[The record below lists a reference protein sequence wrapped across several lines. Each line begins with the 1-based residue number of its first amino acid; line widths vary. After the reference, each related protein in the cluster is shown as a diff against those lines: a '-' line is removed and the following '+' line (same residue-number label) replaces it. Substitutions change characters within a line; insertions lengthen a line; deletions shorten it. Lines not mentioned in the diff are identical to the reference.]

1 MNADDN
7 TDCRR
12 NLPSETEI
20 KDWSGNLFSA
30 LTNSRQR
37 LLFICRGDAAWCHA
51 IPSLIPGLDTAA
63 MLSDNED
70 LAGAVRLSRAE
81 SLLGLEAT
89 GVIFDGFS
97 GFDADVFCMAAG
109 LVRAGGVLTLL
120 LPWPYDPA
128 RDPYACW
135 QGRVTAHTWFIE
147 YLQTAFKGR
156 LGVIEWRQGAPLPS
170 PGMLPAAQLTLID
183 QGVSADQRAVI
194 TQLRRWWQ
202 SRSPNFVLT
211 AERGR
216 GKSTTLALF
225 ALEQGAA
232 QNTVVTAASRRQ
244 ASVLLKA
251 ASDRGLE
258 LTFMAPDEIIR
269 SERRIELL
277 LVDEAA
283 MLPHNLIWQCLNRAD
298 RAILATTTGGYEG
311 TGQGFLLRFLDRLQQ
326 PGYIRAT
333 LQHPIRWG
341 DGDLLERAL
350 NDVFFLQGNTKGIAA
365 IEADTIEIRAVA
377 ANTLVADHELL
388 GAVYTL
394 LLRAHYRT
402 RPSQLR
408 QLMEDENL
416 RLLVAFCAHQVVG
429 VVLLNQEGGF
439 DKALSEEV
447 FLGRRRP
454 QGHLFAQMIT
464 AQAGVREF
472 ACACGYRIQRIAV
485 DESWRRQGIGRRL
498 VEAAEVM
505 LREQGLDYLAS
516 SFALDPDTA
525 AFWRALDFHLLH
537 IGSGSGT
544 STGRQSVAVI
554 RSASARVDTWVA
566 QLQRR
571 LNDNLQLWLLTYCNN
586 LPAQD
591 VLALLQWVHAQN
603 SLTPLELDEIE
614 AFCYGFRGF
623 ELAQSALQK
632 LLLQTLPRC
641 PLAQPQAMLLVQR
654 ILLNR
659 AWHSF
664 DGDGGKG
671 KKAMLREIRGALTL
685 CYKTYL
691 EQNNE

>member
-7 TDCRR
+7 THYTR
-12 NLPSETEI
+12 NLPSDTEI
-20 KDWSGNLFSA
+20 KDWSGKLLSA
-30 LTNSRQR
+30 LKTSRQR

-51 IPSLIPGLDTAA
+51 IPSLIPGLNADV
-63 MLSDNED
+63 MLSDNES
-70 LAGAVRLSRAE
+70 LVGAVRLSRAE
-81 SLLGLEAT
+81 SLLGLEAP
-89 GVIFDGFS
+89 GVVFDSFS

-109 LVRAGGVLTLL
+109 LVRAGGMLTLL
-120 LPWPYDPA
+120 LPWPYDPVQ
-128 RDPYACW
+128 DPYACW
-135 QGRVTAHTWFIE
+135 QGRVTAHAWFIE

-170 PGMLPAAQLTLID
+170 TGMLPAAQLTLID
-183 QGVSADQRAVI
+183 QGISADQRAVI
-194 TQLRRWWQ
+194 TQMRDWFQ

-225 ALEQGAA
+225 ALEQDAH
-232 QNTVVTAASRRQ
+232 QYTVVTAASRRQ

-251 ASDRGLE
+251 ASDRGLS
-258 LTFMAPDEIIR
+258 LTFMPPDEIIR

-283 MLPHNLIWQCLNRAD
+283 MLPHNLLWQCLHQAERAV
-298 RAILATTTGGYEG
+298 LATTTGGYEG

-326 PGYIRAT
+326 TGYTHAT

-341 DGDLLERAL
+341 DGDLLECAL
-350 NDVFFLQGNTKGIAA
+350 NDVFFLQNDAKGIAA
-365 IEADTIEIRAVA
+365 IDPGAIEIRAVA
-377 ANTLVADHELL
+377 ASTLAADRELL
-388 GAVYTL
+388 AAVYTL

-416 RLLVAFCAHQVVG
+416 RLLVAFCADLVVG

-464 AQAGVREF
+464 AQAGIREF
-472 ACACGYRIQRIAV
+472 ACASGYRIQRIAV
-485 DESWRRQGIGRRL
+485 DESCRRQGIGRRL
-498 VEAAEVM
+498 VEAAEAM

-537 IGSGSGT
+537 IGSGRGT

-554 RSASARVDTWVA
+554 RSSSARVDQWVA
-566 QLQRR
+566 QLQCRIA
-571 LNDNLQLWLLTYCNN
+571 DNLQVWLLTYCNH
-586 LPAQD
+586 LQPQD
-591 VLALLQWVHAQN
+591 VLALLPWVHVETR
-603 SLTPLELDEIE
+603 LTPLELDEVE
-614 AFCYGFRGF
+614 AFCSGFRGLD
-623 ELAQSALQK
+623 LAQSALQK
-632 LLLQTLPRC
+632 LLLHTLPC
-641 PLAQPQAMLLVQR
+641 CSLAQPQAVLLVQR

-659 AWHSF
+659 AWQSF
-664 DGDGGKG
+664 DGDGAKG
-671 KKAMLREIRGALTL
+671 KKAMLREIRGALAL
-685 CYKTYL
+685 CYQTYL
-691 EQNNE
+691 EQNHE